1 MIPLNFL
8 PPPCPSSPRT
18 HILKLQATRTR
29 MKLLLPLSHSH
40 LLSPPHNTLSV
51 TASLHPPPQSV
62 MVRHSDSTQL
72 SSTPLSVIQPCVCA
86 CATRSRPILYWVRG
100 VYRRCWGTALQQAC
114 FCLTSAPPSRP
125 PFPLPHCWSA
135 NRPPFSDLV
144 CRCIRHAMQAPFL
157 LKATP
162 PPDRTRRLARFSHPV
177 AKREDTYRDHLSP
190 YPCLHL
196 LPWKPFLFPSLPHSV
211 HLREPDPGQNTLC
224 FTGSHHPRS

>member
-1 MIPLNFL
+1 
-8 PPPCPSSPRT
+8 
-18 HILKLQATRTR
+18 
-29 MKLLLPLSHSH
+29 
-40 LLSPPHNTLSV
+40 
-51 TASLHPPPQSV
+51 

-135 NRPPFSDLV
+135 NRPPFSDQV

-162 PPDRTRRLARFSHPV
+162 PPIVPPSDRTRRLARFPSSERLESRVLARNTRIRTGTILP
-177 AKREDTYRDHLSP
+177 L
-190 YPCLHL
+190 CLPSFAPL
-196 LPWKPFLFPSLPHSV
+196 ETINIPFPSHTPPPQRALA
-211 HLREPDPGQNTLC
+211 GT
-224 FTGSHHPRS
+224 